1 MKITRTLL
9 GVVSWLL
16 LFVCAVNAG
25 TISLGVPKRT
35 DNITPAYWDNWTIG
49 AVDGWDQNSF
59 WYAGVW
65 PGNVANSGDVAVLK
79 GTFGISNLYAAFSN
93 GQNLSAMGAGG
104 MTQLSNYYTNFNCG
118 GPFTN
123 TDCSPAFSST
133 SETIATSGSGMCG
146 SSTCTLTTQ
155 SGGGYT
161 PSGGEVYIYS
171 RASTPAVGVAGTV
184 TSTTLQLSPST
195 FMGWI
200 DDGSSGAFCSS
211 GVAGTVMHQSFA
223 GICGSP
229 ATSQPSGTV
238 FYGTPVTGSGVA
250 GGTTVVGDSTFGVW
264 KVSGS
269 AQLVGSSASPVL
281 ITVSPPTSANYGVG
295 GTVFTCTAGVGT
307 NPCFNGPGSNFTSY
321 SSAAITAYNTS
332 TFTLTVSAWSNGT
345 PDPTGASVGVVYTV
359 APVQNWIIAD
369 VNTYSGTSLNVTPYA
384 SHGSGTFTDWALE
397 WVDAP
402 GQIPYGAETVGA
414 VLGDDEDL
422 QFGYGSVG
430 YANAPQYKTCT
441 PQRALNDY
449 STASG
454 GGIGMLGWCFAA
466 SQAFLKQNF
475 AWLTYTRPAFTKTTG
490 YFVAT
495 AAQQQDYLTSGLS
508 NGLVNWSG
516 AEVLADDL
524 YAYSNTQYC
533 GTTFL
538 ANTTNPYPY
547 PPAGP
552 VDTNTGTR
560 ILNAAQCH
568 RASNYGYATNMFRKS
583 TTRTGVGKP
592 EVGFI
597 ETFAAGGTSSDT
609 ASISGTTLKVGGALT
624 TWPLPVGGSFPIM
637 EKFRVICHDCDATT
651 TVTAYGSDT
660 ITGSFAVVGGGM
672 VLTVT
677 SAGQGVVG
685 ANQLVAGS
693 GIPTGVVITGQLTG
707 STGSM
712 GTYSTTGFF
721 TAVSSESMSLTA
733 GGTTGLYTI
742 TPSQTI
748 STQPMNFIPSLNGA
762 EIQGACASIMI
773 NGGWGCG
780 YFQYSVGAQA
790 AIPLTGYTDNGTPGV
805 AGNILH
811 EVTGSPAFVGTP
823 LVGATFDSTNVIT
836 AIGTVGTNQYIFG
849 GTARLIGSS
858 GSPASLGMG
867 GPCIADG
874 GLTLQGDNSA
884 DQTYCGAAESAKPL
898 IAAINAHFASLAP
911 TFASGQFD
919 LQAFPGPYG
928 NSTLDSGM
936 WQPPAACGTN
946 CGPVLMMTQQNE
958 NQSGTYN
965 LKLPSGLCAP
975 GITASIVDWQNSTTT
990 AGTIVNG
997 ATCNMNVT
1005 LNAEHEW
1012 REITFTN
1019 SGGGGGGGAFI
1030 RVTAPRSA
1038 ATRVTN
1044 PPRSATGPRCQVGVN
1059 CGF

>member
-59 WYAGVW
+59 WYTGVW
-65 PGNVANSGDVAVLK
+65 SGNVANSGDVAVLK
-79 GTFGISNLYAAFSN
+79 GTFGISNLYAAYSN
-93 GQNLSAMGAGG
+93 NQNLSAMNAGG
-104 MTQLSNYYTNFNCG
+104 MTQLSNYYTNFSCG

-133 SETIATSGSGMCG
+133 SETIATTGSGMCG

-171 RASTPAVGVAGTV
+171 RASTPAVGVAGTI
-184 TSTTLQLSPST
+184 TSTTLQLSPAT

-200 DDGSSGAFCSS
+200 DDGSAGAFCSS
-211 GVAGTVMHQSFA
+211 GIAGTVMHQSFA
-223 GICGSP
+223 GICSSP

-238 FYGTPVTGSGVA
+238 FYGTPVTGAGIA

-269 AQLVGSSASPVL
+269 AQLVGSAASPVA
-281 ITVSPPTSANYGVG
+281 ISVSPPTSANYGVG
-295 GTVFTCTAGVGT
+295 GTVFTCTSGSPPGA

-384 SHGSGTFTDWALE
+384 SHGAGTFTDWALE

-449 STASG
+449 STAAG
-454 GGIGMLGWCFAA
+454 GGIGMFGWCFAA

-495 AAQQQDYLTSGLS
+495 AAQQQDYITSGLS
-508 NGLVNWSG
+508 NGLVSWGG
-516 AEVLADDL
+516 ADVLADDL
-524 YAYSNTQYC
+524 YSYTNTQYC

-538 ANTTNPYPY
+538 ANTINPYPY

-552 VDTNTGTR
+552 IDTNTGTR

-568 RASNYGYATNMFRKS
+568 RASNYGYAINMFRKS
-583 TTRTGVGKP
+583 TTRTGIGKP
-592 EVGFI
+592 EVGFV
-597 ETFAAGGTSSDT
+597 ETLSAGGTSSD
-609 ASISGTTLKVGGALT
+609 ASSISGTTLTVGGTLT
-624 TWPLPVGGSFPIM
+624 TWPIPVGGSFPLM
-637 EKFRVICHDCDATT
+637 EKYRVICHDCAAGTMI
-651 TVTAYGSDT
+651 TAYG
-660 ITGSFAVVGGGM
+660 
-672 VLTVT
+672 
-677 SAGQGVVG
+677 
-685 ANQLVAGS
+685 
-693 GIPTGVVITGQLTG
+693 TGQ
-707 STGSM
+707 
-712 GTYSTTGFF
+712 
-721 TAVSSESMSLTA
+721 
-733 GGTTGLYTI
+733 GTTGTYTI
-742 TPSQTI
+742 TPSQTVG
-748 STQPMNFIPSLNGA
+748 TQPMNFIPSLTGA
-762 EIQGACASIMI
+762 EVQGACASIMI

-780 YFQYSVGAQA
+780 YFQFSVGAQA
-790 AIPLTGYTDNGTPGV
+790 AIPVTGYTDNGTPGV
-805 AGNILH
+805 AGNIFH

-823 LVGATFDSTNVIT
+823 LVGSTFDASNVIT
-836 AIGTVGTNQYIFG
+836 AIGTAGTNQYIFG

-867 GPCIADG
+867 GPCIAAG

-884 DQTYCGAAESAKPL
+884 DQTYCGDVEAAKPL
-898 IAAINAHFASLAP
+898 IAALNAHFASLAP

-928 NSTLDSGM
+928 NSMLDSGM

-946 CGPVLMMTQQNE
+946 CGPVLMMPQQNE

-1019 SGGGGGGGAFI
+1019 SGGGGGGVGVI

-1038 ATRVTN
+1038 VTRVAN